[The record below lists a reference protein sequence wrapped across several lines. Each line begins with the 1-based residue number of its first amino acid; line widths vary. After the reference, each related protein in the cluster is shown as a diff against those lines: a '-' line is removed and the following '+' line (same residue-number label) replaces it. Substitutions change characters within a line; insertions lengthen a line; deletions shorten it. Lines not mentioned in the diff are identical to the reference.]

1 MTGNEPGTRSGRRDF
16 FISYATQDGDW
27 ARWIAKVLQDAG
39 YTVLLQDQDFRPG
52 TDWVHQMHRA
62 TIECDCT
69 LAVLSH
75 TYLRSLHG
83 EAEWRAAYRADPSG
97 EFGSLIPVR
106 IDDVSPPGLLATRV
120 YLDLAGL
127 DEAEAERRLLAGVRQ
142 PRAAQAPDPPPTQ
155 PRGGYPGRRAASAAA
170 ADDSAGQRLPVVQ
183 EDPVLAGYLRAV
195 ATRYDYLPYLS
206 LRADAQLS
214 SVYVDPYVEDI
225 SVAIP
230 SASST
235 PLAAATRRTGDTIID
250 TDVNVLIEG
259 GPGAGKSSLVCHV
272 ATRLAAGGRYLPAV
286 VRANTL
292 HSMAGSFS
300 ERLRKSVTAELGGRL
315 ISPLPDDF
323 FAAERSNQR
332 WLVLVD
338 GLDEII
344 SSRDRAQLV
353 ADLLHLTGA
362 VDSPYRILIATRPV
376 PSESQHDWSGFSR
389 LRLLPLTDEQ
399 ISLFAQSWFQA
410 TAGLAGLELARRFT
424 DEMRHY
430 GLTELLRT
438 PLVLTMAASVFSPG
452 EGGILPRN
460 RAGIYERFLDL
471 IDDEESERRTRAAF
485 RQAWDQRYGHRAE
498 VMADDVFSL
507 RRQTLEYLATTRQ
520 QTRDG
525 PLLGAATEFMAR
537 HWTVS
542 ADLVPDPEW
551 LAQQAAVLL
560 VRSALVVPAGPDY
573 EFIHETV
580 REYLVAD
587 ATVRSG
593 LTPGEPAAHDLVR
606 RWREAAWRQVI
617 LFLLGIWS
625 NRGQDIDDLLG
636 LIRGDGPAGVIFAAS
651 VIADGIRVAPAVRD
665 ATIGELGSLVRSM
678 SWGQVLFSDPNPF
691 RIMVSI
697 GGPLC
702 AAELLATAV
711 DETAEPPVRAFSA
724 ESLSELDL
732 DPAALDVLT
741 ALSRESGEV
750 MVRHGAAT
758 ALARLGRLELAVPIL
773 EAVASDSSVGLLLRS
788 HAVDTLGEHEAV
800 SSLQRLA
807 DLVSLDPSLRE
818 IAAAHLETGGHAARA
833 AMTLTAL
840 IKDDRVDVRV
850 RERAI
855 LDLSQGGET
864 AALRDIAGSSSA
876 EGWIRVLAATHLARA
891 GDRPEAI
898 LILRAL
904 ARDEDQDERVR
915 LRAVSAM
922 SAQQD
927 HEGLLA
933 LVASSGGLVRLAAAS
948 SAPRK
953 DHLDELLAAASS
965 VAADNSLPPDV
976 RQEAAD
982 VLQRFG
988 ATAEAASFLLKIAR
1002 TADVPS
1008 HVREQAVLSLC
1019 SGRHAAELHAICQ
1032 DPALP
1037 DWLRISGCDALA
1049 RVGTPSNVVQQ
1060 PFFAELRKS
1069 ADGWLRQ
1076 RLDAL
1081 IEKAQP

>member
-1 MTGNEPGTRSGRRDF
+1 
-16 FISYATQDGDW
+16 
-27 ARWIAKVLQDAG
+27 
-39 YTVLLQDQDFRPG
+39 
-52 TDWVHQMHRA
+52 
-62 TIECDCT
+62 
-69 LAVLSH
+69 
-75 TYLRSLHG
+75 
-83 EAEWRAAYRADPSG
+83 
-97 EFGSLIPVR
+97 
-106 IDDVSPPGLLATRV
+106 
-120 YLDLAGL
+120 
-127 DEAEAERRLLAGVRQ
+127 VRQ
-142 PRAAQAPDPPPTQ
+142 PRAAQVPEPAQSQPQGSFPGRKTDSPAAVDDGPGQPPP
-155 PRGGYPGRRAASAAA
+155 AA
-170 ADDSAGQRLPVVQ
+170 R
-183 EDPVLAGYLRAV
+183 EDPVLAWYLSAV

-206 LRADAQLS
+206 LRTGAHLS

-235 PLAAATRRTGDTIID
+235 PLASATRRTGDTIID
-250 TDVNVLIEG
+250 ADVNVLIEG
-259 GPGAGKSSLVCHV
+259 GPGAGKSSLACHI
-272 ATRLAAGGRYLPAV
+272 AIRLAAGGRYLPAV

-292 HSMAGSFS
+292 QSMTGSFS

-323 FAAERSNQR
+323 FAAERSGRR

-344 SSRDRAQLV
+344 STRDRAQLV
-353 ADLLHLTGA
+353 ANLLHLTGA

-410 TAGLAGLELARRFT
+410 TAGPVGLELARRFT
-424 DEMRHY
+424 DEMRHH
-430 GLTELLRT
+430 GLFELLRT
-438 PLVLTMAASVFSPG
+438 PLVLTMAASVFSPD
-452 EGGILPRN
+452 EGRILPRN

-485 RQAWDQRYGHRAE
+485 REAWDQRYGHRAE
-498 VMADDVFSL
+498 VMADDVFSS
-507 RRQTLEYLATTRQ
+507 RRQTLEHLATIRQ
-520 QTRDG
+520 RTRDAS
-525 PLLGAATEFMAR
+525 LLEGATEFMAR
-537 HWTVS
+537 RWTAS
-542 ADLVPDPEW
+542 DDLVPDPEW

-560 VRSALVVPAGPDY
+560 IRSALVVSAGTDY

-587 ATVRSG
+587 AAVRSG
-593 LTPGEPAAHDLVR
+593 LTPSEPAARGLVQ
-606 RWREAAWRQVI
+606 RWRKAAWRQVT

-625 NRGQDIDDLLG
+625 NRGEDIDDLLG
-636 LIRGDGPAGVIFAAS
+636 LIRGNSPAGVIFAAS
-651 VIADGIRVAPAVRD
+651 VLADGIRVAPAVRD
-665 ATIGELGSLVRSM
+665 DIIRELGSLLRSM
-678 SWGQVLFSDPNPF
+678 SWAQVLFSDPNPF

-711 DETAEPPVRAFSA
+711 NETAEPPVRAFSA

-732 DPAALDVLT
+732 DSAALEVLT
-741 ALSRESGEV
+741 NLSRESGEV
-750 MVRHGAAT
+750 MVRHGAAI
-758 ALARLGRLELAVPIL
+758 ALARLGRLEVAVPIL
-773 EAVASDSSVGLLLRS
+773 EAVAADSSVGLLLRS
-788 HAVDTLGEHEAV
+788 HAVDTLGEHEAIG
-800 SSLQRLA
+800 SLQRLA
-807 DLVSLDPSLRE
+807 GLVSLDPSLRE
-818 IAAAHLETGGHAARA
+818 IAAAHLETRGHAVQA
-833 AMTLTAL
+833 AATLTSL
-840 IKDDRVDVRV
+840 IKDDRVGARV

-855 LDLSQGGET
+855 LDLSRGGET

-891 GDRPEAI
+891 GDRPGAI

-904 ARDEDQDERVR
+904 AKDEDQDERVR

-922 SAQQD
+922 TAQHD

-933 LVASSGGLVRLAAAS
+933 LVTSSGGMVKLAAAS
-948 SAPRK
+948 GAPRK
-953 DHLDELLAAASS
+953 DHLDELVAAASS
-965 VAADNSLPPDV
+965 VAADSSLPPDV

-988 ATAEAASFLLKIAR
+988 ATTEAASFLLKMAR
-1002 TADVPS
+1002 TAELPS

-1019 SGRHAAELHAICQ
+1019 SGQHAAQLLAVCE

-1049 RVGTPSNVVQQ
+1049 RVATPSDVVQQ
-1060 PFFAELRKS
+1060 PFFAGLRKA
-1069 ADGWLRQ
+1069 ADGWLRE

-1081 IEKAQP
+1081 IGEAQS